1 MQIRQYDKRR
11 DFNCIK
17 EWIGG
22 ERAHALWCANRFP
35 YPIAAGSFHAFLDD
49 LKQEWAADAFVAVD
63 KNDNAI
69 GFFCYSLLPE
79 SSAGFLSFAILDPKL
94 RRKGYGQEMVRLAL
108 QYAFEMT
115 GAQTV
120 DLNVFAENPEAIR
133 CYEKIGFVIKNT
145 ERNAFRY
152 QDEIWNR
159 YHMAAVRP

>member
-1 MQIRQYDKRR
+1 MQIRQYDRDR

-35 YPIAAGSFHAFLDD
+35 YPIAAVPFHAFLND
-49 LKQEWAADAFVAVD
+49 LKKEWAADAFVAVD
-63 KNDNAI
+63 EDDDAI

-79 SSAGFLSFAILDPKL
+79 STAGFLSFAILDPKL

-120 DLNVFAENPEAIR
+120 ELNVLR
-133 CYEKIGFVIKNT
+133 KTRKQY
-145 ERNAFRY
+145 
-152 QDEIWNR
+152 
-159 YHMAAVRP
+159 AVMRALGL